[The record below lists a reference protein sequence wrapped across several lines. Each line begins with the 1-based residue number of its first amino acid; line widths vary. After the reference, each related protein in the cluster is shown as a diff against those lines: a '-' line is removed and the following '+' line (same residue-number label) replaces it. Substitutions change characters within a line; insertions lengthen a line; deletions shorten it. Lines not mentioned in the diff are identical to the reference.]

1 MRTRSSVQAE
11 AATPLFSVLIA
22 LYNKRDHIEATLRSV
37 LAQRD
42 TDFDIVIVDDGS
54 TDDSATKV
62 RALADPRI
70 RLISQPNAGV
80 SHARNTAVAAAT
92 GQWCVFLDADDLQ
105 HPQFLRVLR
114 CLMAQ
119 HPQSEMVAT
128 GAANVLA
135 HAKAS
140 WLQLAQAAPEMH
152 LSPDGTELIDDLPA
166 RWMRGSCFFTS
177 SIAVKRSLLQRMP
190 AGFAVGES
198 HGEDLDMWFRLAEHT
213 PIAFSPLPLIGR
225 VVDPT
230 GLSSQTAARSEPPFA
245 ERMVQRVRQGECP
258 PRLHA
263 STLRYVTHYRLF
275 LARTAVVCG
284 HRHLA
289 LGLLWRVRSVC
300 FTPSWILTLLLAALP
315 HRLAYPLHRW
325 RIDGKLPS

>member
-1 MRTRSSVQAE
+1 MHAE
-11 AATPLFSVLIA
+11 PAAPLFTVLIA

-37 LAQRD
+37 LAQRE

-54 TDDSATKV
+54 TDGSAAKV

-105 HPQFLRVLR
+105 HPQFLCTLR
-114 CLMAQ
+114 TLISLYPPC
-119 HPQSEMVAT
+119 EMVGTAS
-128 GAANVLA
+128 ANVLV
-135 HAKAS
+135 HAKAA
-140 WLQLAQAAPEMH
+140 WLQEAQAAPALRPTLET
-152 LSPDGTELIDDLPA
+152 TELIDDLPA
-166 RWMRGSCFFTS
+166 RWMRGNCFLTS
-177 SIAVKRSLLQRMP
+177 SVAVKRELLQRLP
-190 AGFAVGES
+190 SGFAVGES
-198 HGEDLDMWFRLAEHT
+198 HGEDLDMWFRLAERT
-213 PIAFSPLPLIGR
+213 PIAFSPWPLIGR

-289 LGLLWRVRSVC
+289 LGLLWRVRAVC
-300 FTPSWILTLLLAALP
+300 LTPSWILTLLLAVLP
-315 HRLAYPLHRW
+315 HRLAHPLHRW